1 MRPKN
6 ITDFTQGNIPRHL
19 ILFSLPMLAGNLL
32 QTFYN
37 TVDSIWVGR
46 FLGAE
51 ALGAVSVGFP
61 VLFILI
67 SFVFG
72 LGMGANIMVAQY
84 LGARKDEEVRK
95 TVVNALVLLTL
106 LGIILAIVGIK
117 LHLAILEAIR
127 TPETIKQLASQYLTI
142 IFWGLPFLFLY
153 NAISSILRGMG
164 DAKTPLYLLIY
175 ATIINI
181 VLDPLMIL
189 GIGPFPPLGVA
200 GAALATTIAQG
211 ISGVIGLFV
220 LFKLN
225 IIPLHIKSN
234 WWDWPIITTMFRL
247 GMPAG
252 VQQSIVSLGI
262 LAMTS
267 LVNLFGEKVVAA
279 YGAAT
284 RIDQFS
290 FLPAMTISV
299 AISSVAGQNL
309 GFGDYQRSREVF
321 RWGTIIAFCFAL
333 PIATLVFF
341 KAENLI
347 RIFITEE
354 KVIAIGK
361 EYLQIAA
368 FSYIPFSLMFAI
380 NGFLRGA
387 GDTVQTMI
395 NTLISLWLIRLPFS
409 WLLSIYF
416 QLGAKG
422 IWIGMAIGPVAGFL
436 VALAYYRS
444 GRWENK
450 ILVKR
455 EIPAQEGKEELLASQ

>member
-6 ITDFTQGNIPRHL
+6 VTDFTQGSIPRHL
-19 ILFSLPMLAGNLL
+19 IFFSLPMLAGNLL

-84 LGARKDEEVRK
+84 LGARKDEKVQK

-117 LHLAILEAIR
+117 LHLAILEVIR

-175 ATIINI
+175 ATVINI
-181 VLDPLMIL
+181 ILDPLMIL
-189 GIGPFPPLGVA
+189 GIGPFPSLGVA

-211 ISGVIGLFV
+211 ISGLIGLLV

-225 IIPLHIKSN
+225 IISPHIRSS
-234 WWDWPIITTMFRL
+234 WWDWSIITTMFHL

-299 AISSVAGQNL
+299 AISSIAGQNL
-309 GFGDYQRSREVF
+309 GFGDYQRSREVL
-321 RWGTIIAFCFAL
+321 RWGTIITFCFAL

-341 KAENLI
+341 EAENLI

-361 EYLQIAA
+361 EYLQIVA
-368 FSYIPFSLMFAI
+368 FSYIPFSLMFAV

-387 GDTVQTMI
+387 GDTMQTMV

-416 QLGAKG
+416 QFGAKG
-422 IWIGMAIGPVAGFL
+422 IWIGMAIGPVVGFL

-444 GRWENK
+444 GRWKNK

-455 EIPAQEGKEELLASQ
+455 EMPSQEGKEKLLASQ